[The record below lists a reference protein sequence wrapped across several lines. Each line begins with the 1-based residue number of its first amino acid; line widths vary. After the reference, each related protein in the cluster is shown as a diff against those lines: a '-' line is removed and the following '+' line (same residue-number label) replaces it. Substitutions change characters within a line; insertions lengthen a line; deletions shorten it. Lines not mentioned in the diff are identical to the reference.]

1 MRDRTADKWYIVLC
15 FPVFVRF
22 ILAMIAE
29 DFIQIIDGKKM
40 NILQ

>member
-1 MRDRTADKWYIVLC
+1 MRDKAADKGYIVLC

-22 ILAMIAE
+22 ILAIIAE
-29 DFIQIIDGKKM
+29 DFIQIIDEKM